1 MENLNKERHG
11 CVTTWLI
18 FMIIANSITA
28 ILYLFA
34 GDMISQ
40 NFPGEISTTTI
51 ILLGIMGIINI
62 VFAILLLNWNKIGFW
77 GFLVVSIAGLFIN
90 LSLGL
95 GIGQSLLGLIGII
108 VLFGVLQIKK
118 DNVSAWDNLD

>member
-51 ILLGIMGIINI
+51 ILLGIMGNINI